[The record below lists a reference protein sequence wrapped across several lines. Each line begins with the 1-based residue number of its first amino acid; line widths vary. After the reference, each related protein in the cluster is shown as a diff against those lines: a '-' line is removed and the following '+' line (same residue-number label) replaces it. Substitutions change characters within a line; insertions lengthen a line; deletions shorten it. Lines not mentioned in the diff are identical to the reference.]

1 MAYGDECPL
10 VALNYVRAAATN
22 LALADASAPLVSFSH
37 APTVPPVEKHPGSL
51 KLAPLEMTDPAAIFG
66 NLPNDA
72 PAVPTLASYGDP
84 KANSSLLKR
93 LAEKFGLPR

>member
-10 VALNYVRAAATN
+10 VGLNYVRAAATN
-22 LALADASAPLVSFSH
+22 LALADATSAVNLSH
-37 APTVPPVEKHPGSL
+37 LASPSIEKLHNGI
-51 KLAPLEMTDPAAIFG
+51 KHVPLEMPRPLPVLT

-72 PAVPTLASYGDP
+72 PEIPSFAAYDDP

-93 LAEKFGLPR
+93 LAEKFGLH